1 MSASWAA
8 ISRNLSAWSA
18 RSPASGSWRAENRA
32 AMATSPAA
40 IAPVTA
46 AAPPPPGVGVRAAS

>member
-8 ISRNLSAWSA
+8 ICRNVSAWSA
-18 RSPASGSWRAENRA
+18 SSPAPGSWRAENRA
-32 AMATSPAA
+32 TMATRPAA

-46 AAPPPPGVGVRAAS
+46 AAPPPPGAGVRAAS

>member
-1 MSASWAA
+1 MSASCAA
-8 ISRNLSAWSA
+8 ISRSLSAWSA
-18 RSPASGSWRAENRA
+18 RSPAAGKLGAENRA

-46 AAPPPPGVGVRAAS
+46 AATPPPGAGVRAAT

>member
-1 MSASWAA
+1 MSASCAA
-8 ISRNLSAWSA
+8 HSRSSSAWSA
-18 RSPASGSWRAENRA
+18 RSLAPGIRVVENRA

-46 AAPPPPGVGVRAAS
+46 AATPPPGAGVRAAT